1 MATPILPL
9 YEAMTAASSALTAA
23 QQKYDQA
30 RAALLA
36 AMPEHVEFATSPDVP
51 VIIKRVGSE
60 VVAVNHP
67 YIGQPYEA
75 SP

>member
-1 MATPILPL
+1 MPILPL
-9 YEAMTAASSALTAA
+9 YEAMTAASSALATA

-30 RAALLA
+30 KAALLA
-36 AMPEHVEFATSPDVP
+36 AMPEHIEFATTPDPPLV
-51 VIIKRVGSE
+51 VKRVGSE
-60 VVAVNHP
+60 IVAVSHP